1 MADCEIE
8 AENTVYNNT
17 RYEKANQRWFAF
29 LRNCAYMQT
38 YLEIYR
44 RIDYDIMSVSEE
56 SL

>member
-1 MADCEIE
+1 MADREIE
-8 AENTVYNNT
+8 AVNTVYNNT

-44 RIDYDIMSVSEE
+44 RIDYDI
-56 SL
+56 